1 MIVFPIRT
9 IDTSIPELLEQL
21 GTKKKSWV
29 RIGKDRYLF
38 KVGRPG
44 TGENWAEVIA
54 ARLASMLGI
63 PHADYDLAIRGDE
76 KGVLSPLIVPEDG
89 RLIAGNEL
97 LAKIHSDYPVHEVR
111 QVSDHTLGRI
121 HGLLTHPDIQC
132 PPDWPPPAGSIMTA
146 YDLFLGYLLFD
157 AWIANQDRHHENWGV
172 IQHRG
177 CIYLSPSF
185 DHAASMGQNETDENR
200 QERLTARDQGRHIST
215 YVTRAR
221 SAIYERQG
229 SAKPLKTVE
238 LFEKA
243 GSKSP
248 AAAQVWLRQLAMV
261 DTQDIATLFEQLQE
275 SEASQFTKT
284 FAMRLLDLNR
294 DRLLKSLTP

>member
-1 MIVFPIRT
+1 MAFPIRV
-9 IDTSIPELLEQL
+9 IDASLPELLEQL

-29 RIGKDRYLF
+29 RLDDSHYLF

-44 TGENWAEVIA
+44 TGENWAEVMA
-54 ARLASMLGI
+54 AKLASMLGL
-63 PHADYDLAIRGDE
+63 PHADYEFAVRGDE
-76 KGVLSPLIVPEDG
+76 QGVLSPLIVPEGG

-97 LAKIHSDYPVHEVR
+97 LAKIHPDYPVHEVR

-121 HGLLTHPDIQC
+121 HGLLTRPDIGLPPGWE
-132 PPDWPPPAGSIMTA
+132 PPDDAIATA
-146 YDLFLGYLLFD
+146 YDLFLSYLLFD

-172 IQHRG
+172 IHHQKR
-177 CIYLSPSF
+177 IYLSPSF
-185 DHAASMGQNETDENR
+185 DHAASMGQNETDSRRE
-200 QERLTARDQGRHIST
+200 ERLTTRDRGRHIST

-221 SAIYERQG
+221 SAIYEYQG

-243 GSKSP
+243 AGKSP
-248 AAAQVWLRQLAMV
+248 KAAQVWLRQLDRI
-261 DTQDIATLFEQLQE
+261 DTQDIAVLFAQLQE
-275 SEASQFTKT
+275 SQASQIAKT

-294 DRLLKSLTP
+294 ERLLKSLTP